1 MVVDSSEYWATEL
14 KKHLEQ
20 LDIQVSSWQ
29 TKGTGWVEA
38 LGSGSD
44 LKWVFIDDQLPSRS
58 GVKCL
63 EKIHEARS
71 FEGHIVFMHS
81 LQGAAASQLEIT
93 AFMWGARF
101 MLRKPFR
108 LAELRKI
115 IAQVK

>member
-1 MVVDSSEYWATEL
+1 MVDSSEYWAGEL
-14 KKHLEQ
+14 KKLLGQ

-38 LGSGSD
+38 LGPTSA
-44 LKWVFIDDQLPSRS
+44 LKWVFVDDQLPSRA
-58 GVKCL
+58 GLKCL
-63 EKIHEARS
+63 EKLHEAKG
-71 FEGHIVFMHS
+71 FEGHVVFMHS
-81 LQGAAASQLEIT
+81 LQGAAAAQLEVS

-115 IAQVK
+115 VSQVK